1 MRVASWIPKDREKR
15 RSIKFG
21 PNAPV
26 PPHRRTG
33 EERGGEKRR
42 KEGEGEFQGGKETEG
57 WPRGKKL
64 DYGFK
69 ADKLDLL

>member
-1 MRVASWIPKDREKR
+1 MKR
-15 RSIKFG
+15 RG
-21 PNAPV
+21 
-26 PPHRRTG
+26 
-33 EERGGEKRR
+33 
-42 KEGEGEFQGGKETEG
+42 EGEGEFQGGKETEG